1 MRRCR
6 RRLATIDEKQ
16 VAMEKKLDI
25 IRSGPYAVSKPGQHA
40 EMLSYIGMLQAMDFK
55 LDIILDEVDNSRW
68 MKYPPRYGKLD
79 TILSIPC

>member
-6 RRLATIDEKQ
+6 RRLATRDEKQ

-25 IRSGPYAVSKPGQHA
+25 ILSGPYAVSKPGQHA

-55 LDIILDEVDNSRW
+55 LDVILDEVDN
-68 MKYPPRYGKLD
+68 
-79 TILSIPC
+79 

>member
-1 MRRCR
+1 M
-6 RRLATIDEKQ
+6 ATIDEKQ

-55 LDIILDEVDNSRW
+55 LDIILDEES
-68 MKYPPRYGKLD
+68 G
-79 TILSIPC
+79 

>member
-25 IRSGPYAVSKPGQHA
+25 IHHRMLSARRDSMPKI
-40 EMLSYIGMLQAMDFK
+40 MLSYIGMLQAMDFK
-55 LDIILDEVDNSRW
+55 LDIILDEVDN
-68 MKYPPRYGKLD
+68 
-79 TILSIPC
+79 